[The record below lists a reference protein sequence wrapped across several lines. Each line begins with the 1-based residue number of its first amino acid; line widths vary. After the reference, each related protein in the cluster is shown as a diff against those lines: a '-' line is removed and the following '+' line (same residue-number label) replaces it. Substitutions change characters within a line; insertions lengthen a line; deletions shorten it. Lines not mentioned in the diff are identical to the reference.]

1 MQFPLQIRVWT
12 VPRHLRDW
20 SWPQASRAR
29 PAMESGAAFL
39 AGRQRLLRA
48 LHALRM
54 LCARI
59 DVDWVIGSAVWTVLV
74 YVVIRKAML

>member
-39 AGRQRLLRA
+39 AGCQRLLRA
-48 LHALRM
+48 LWALS
-54 LCARI
+54 ARI
-59 DVDWVIGSAVWTVLV
+59 DVDWVIGTAVWTVLV

>member
-1 MQFPLQIRVWT
+1 MQFPLQIKVWP

-20 SWPQASRAR
+20 SLPQALRAR

-48 LHALRM
+48 LWT

-59 DVDWVIGSAVWTVLV
+59 DVDWVIGVAVWTVLV
-74 YVVIRKAML
+74 YVVIRKAMI